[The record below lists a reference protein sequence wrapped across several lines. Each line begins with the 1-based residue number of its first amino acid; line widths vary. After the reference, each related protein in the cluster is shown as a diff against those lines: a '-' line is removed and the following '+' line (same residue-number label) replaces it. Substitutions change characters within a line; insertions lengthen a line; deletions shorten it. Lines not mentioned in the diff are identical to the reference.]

1 MSSTY
6 LSNDVF
12 KLVVD
17 NTPLI
22 SLDLVVRN
30 ASGQILL
37 GERVNRP
44 AQGYWFVPGGRIRK
58 NETIADAFMRL
69 TLDEL
74 GVALPISSARYLG
87 LFEHFYS
94 DSVFG
99 NTPSTH
105 YVVNAF
111 EISIDSNLTDLP
123 NQQHSGYLWWGE
135 SQLLDSK
142 KVHVH
147 SKWYFLKD
155 NGIECSKGSA

>member
-1 MSSTY
+1 MSSPY

-17 NTPLI
+17 NAPLI
-22 SLDLVVRN
+22 SIDLVVRN

-58 NETIADAFMRL
+58 NETIADALMRL

-74 GVALPISSARYLG
+74 GVALPISSAKYLG
-87 LFEHFYS
+87 LYEHFYS

-111 EISIDSNLTDLP
+111 EVELTNVPSKLP
-123 NQQHSGYLWWGE
+123 DEQHNKFLWWDE
-135 SQLLDSK
+135 ADLLNASE
-142 KVHVH
+142 VHQH
-147 SKWYFLKD
+147 TKWYFNQQGGYKV
-155 NGIECSKGSA
+155 